1 MNREDV
7 SFPSG
12 DGRCAA
18 WLYRPQTT
26 DPPVVILGHGFGG
39 VREARL
45 GAFAERFAEAG
56 FAALVFDY
64 RHFGASEGEPRQLL
78 DVRRQHDDY
87 RAAIAYARGLDG
99 IDPDRIALFGS
110 SFSGGHVQV
119 LGAEDHRLAAVV
131 AQVPFADGLV
141 NLPHL
146 GVKLALR
153 LTLEGLLDQAG
164 ALAGRPPRTVPA
176 VGPPGSVAVMTQPD
190 AVPGFQKITPPDSTW
205 RNEVA
210 ARIAL
215 HIGTYRPGRKASRIR
230 CPILYCIADNDS
242 VTPANLALKAA
253 AAAPRAE
260 IKRYPAGHFDVYV
273 GELFELVVADQIE
286 FLTRHLRPQPA
297 QAVATATEAHS

>member
-1 MNREDV
+1 ME
-7 SFPSG
+7 
-12 DGRCAA
+12 
-18 WLYRPQTT
+18 
-26 DPPVVILGHGFGG
+26 
-39 VREARL
+39 E
-45 GAFAERFAEAG
+45 
-56 FAALVFDY
+56 LV
-64 RHFGASEGEPRQLL
+64 
-78 DVRRQHDDY
+78 
-87 RAAIAYARGLDG
+87 
-99 IDPDRIALFGS
+99 
-110 SFSGGHVQV
+110 
-119 LGAEDHRLAAVV
+119 
-131 AQVPFADGLV
+131 
-141 NLPHL
+141 
-146 GVKLALR
+146 
-153 LTLEGLLDQAG
+153 
-164 ALAGRPPRTVPA
+164 
-176 VGPPGSVAVMTQPD
+176 PPGSR
-190 AVPGFQKITPPDSTW
+190 W